1 MKDIQVGECT
11 DTHTHCMNVH
21 IYRHAHAHNTDVSPS
36 VVTAGCASVFF
47 TLLSPSGPSF
57 PVATDYFEWSIQW
70 YEKSILQ
77 NKMWAWR
84 RAEND
89 NAKNSCS
96 LSHVSLVSAHMFD
109 GGSTGRRQILAKS
122 TKLKNRMVKGKP
134 NKNKY
139 SLQILMSHISII
151 ALQGCYSFLPFL
163 FWDKSINLLFY
174 EQTPIGSYS
183 LYTHCV
189 RYLACNYI
197 SEISY

>member
-1 MKDIQVGECT
+1 M
-11 DTHTHCMNVH
+11 
-21 IYRHAHAHNTDVSPS
+21 
-36 VVTAGCASVFF
+36 TAGCASVFF

-77 NKMWAWR
+77 NKMWAWLW
-84 RAEND
+84 AEMTMLRTVV
-89 NAKNSCS
+89 ACHMS
-96 LSHVSLVSAHMFD
+96 VSLALTCLMEAQLEEGNSWQ
-109 GGSTGRRQILAKS
+109 SRPNWKIEWWKER
-122 TKLKNRMVKGKP
+122 P

-139 SLQILMSHISII
+139 PFQLLTSHISII

-183 LYTHCV
+183 LCTHCV